1 MKTMKRLVAIALSVL
16 MIFGSFSMIANAW
29 DARNADGIT
38 LSITT
43 KIFRLVDGK
52 WTETEKVKQGE
63 EVRARVYLN
72 TDYYTNTGNLLFF
85 YNNDFYEDSFGIG
98 QNELTVN
105 PYYKTLPYGI
115 TGTYVG
121 DESTSDVENFMIANG
136 KITPGFADA
145 HNFVYISYHF
155 ASGANN
161 QKFNG
166 SQWLFE
172 FPLTVKAD
180 AADGTGIGDFFALE
194 ETTRSTSFKKG
205 RMNVPKGP
213 YDGTN
218 ETITSMANWDAVLDY
233 SSQTVTLFENFVTAS
248 FDAGL
253 GEFADKSTEFYAEGD
268 AGDALTVPTPT
279 RSNYKFMGWKLKGA
293 DDSTAAEITE
303 FPAEAGEYE
312 AVWKSTTETGEELT
326 FITKIYRLDPETN
339 EWIYTDRVK
348 PGEKVKARLFVDT
361 SYFTNAGNIIMFY
374 DSEFFTDSYVY
385 NEKNDLV
392 PNDSATSSAA
402 INRVNGDFA
411 KIDGTNYSLQDLV
424 AYGYITQDFA
434 DTHTAITARYQFN
447 PSTSKKISGDEWF
460 IEFDLEVLDTAS
472 GMGEFFIVE
481 ETIKNSGDGVYAYIN
496 IPLGEE
502 GGSKEETS
510 SMHLWDVNAT
520 VKSYPV
526 YTESKITLDANGG
539 NFGAAGETSYV
550 IEGTIGEAVDYTA
563 VPDAVRDGYT
573 FTGWVDASV
582 ENPTAADI
590 VDLPAEMP
598 YNDAAYKAFW
608 TNNVEITFVIGDT
621 EIKRIVTAGDPF
633 EVPEDPE
640 IKGNFFIDWSTDK
653 TGATLSGLPANYP
666 AADET
671 YYAIFEAN
679 TYSVTYY
686 VLNPVTNRF
695 EVVNSGSVTYGD
707 TIVTVPGS
715 YVAPEGYALSK
726 AYADVGL
733 TKEFAAGQKMPAE
746 EVNIYFY
753 LEEVI
758 YDAVFMVDGEEYE
771 RIPVMYGSEITPP
784 EAPTKA
790 GYDFA
795 GWDPY
800 VGTMDEAGMV
810 FEAIWTPAEYTVTWV
825 VDGETYDA
833 FDIVYEGEMEIP
845 ADPDVTGYDFIGWS
859 EDENATEA
867 GTVAATMPANDVTY
881 YAVLKVKQYTISFAE
896 TGDSVIDDITQDYGS
911 EIVAPADPVKKGYT
925 FNGWLDAEGNEADVP
940 ATMPAEDVV
949 LKADWVINQYTVT
962 WIFDNGSENQV
973 DTYDYNDVIVA
984 PEAPEKV
991 GHTFKEWSPKVETN
1005 MPAMNLEYTAVY
1017 TVDTHNAVFN
1027 ANGGAWGEGETAETT
1042 KTVPTLYG
1050 EEIVAPEDPAYK
1062 GYVFAGWDNTV
1073 GVMGIEDQTFTA
1085 QWDAATDTPYT
1096 VEYYTMDT
1104 TGAYDEENPVV
1115 DKRTGTTNATVTA
1128 VTNTTEGF
1136 YVDKEKSVLTDTV
1149 SANGDTVLK
1158 VYYARNLYT
1167 VTFDA
1172 TEGGTLEG
1180 AASAEYFHGAAVSVP
1195 TASKTGYT
1203 FKSWDKNVS
1212 TVAVAD
1218 AAYVAQWTA
1227 NEYTITF
1234 NTDGGTA
1241 IDPVKAAYGS
1251 DVNAPA
1257 AVTTKEGYTFNGW
1270 AETQGE
1276 TSKDKAV
1283 TFPVTMPLDGDTYY
1297 AIWTPNQYTIT
1308 FANTGDSVID
1318 PITQDYKT
1326 TVTAPADPVKEG
1338 HKFEGWD
1345 DEIPTTMPAYNMTIN
1360 ATWSV
1365 VSYDVT
1371 WDVDGAETTE
1381 KVEFGAAIVAPEDP
1395 EKDGYTFAGW
1405 SPDVPET
1412 MPAEEQT
1419 FTATWDANEYTIT
1432 FDTDGGNEIADIV
1445 ADYESDISD
1454 KIPADP
1460 EKTGYDFAG
1469 WVDEN
1474 DAPATVPSTMPLE
1487 GMALKATWTPKS
1499 DTPFK
1504 VVVHYNDYT
1513 TGDAMTEEFADYTGT
1528 TGYAIEIVEAEPD
1541 ELAAET
1547 VYVLLSDL
1555 AISNYELDET
1565 AENQLTGVVA
1575 ADGSTVLNLYYVPVK
1590 RTITFDADG
1599 GTWAD
1604 GESAKAV
1611 EVSHGSLIKP
1621 HAPAEDPVKEGYT
1634 FTGWGGLTDALKA
1647 GGNRTFTA
1655 TWEAKSYTI
1664 TWKYEDGVTA
1674 DKIDPYSY
1682 NGVITMP
1689 TNPTRE
1695 GYDFAG
1701 WVWTNEAGEAVNAPV
1716 NMPAYNVV
1724 ATATWD
1730 VLSYDVTWKVDDK
1743 ETTEKVA
1750 YGAEIVAPADPVKEG
1765 YTFTGWSPEVPE
1777 NMPASEQTFTAQWAV
1792 NPYTVSYYVY
1802 EPATGK
1808 FAAAGTKTVDYGTVI
1823 PTEVPADYTV
1833 PAGYSLVAKAYT
1845 DVSLA
1850 APLADG
1856 KTMPAENITLYY
1868 ELKANTYNAVF
1879 TVDGVE
1885 HETVPTEFGKQIVAP
1900 SDPTKTGYTF
1910 TGWEPEVGVM
1920 DDVNGKTYEA
1930 QWEKKTYN
1938 AIFKANGGL
1947 FADGETTT
1955 VVETKFGEA
1964 IVAPAAP
1971 VKEGNRFL
1979 GWATTATALEA
1990 GTVATAMPAND
2001 VTYYAVYKVEQYTI
2015 TFNTDGGSPVED
2027 IVADY
2032 GSPITAPKAPT
2043 KTGHSFAGWD
2053 SLPATMPEG
2062 GKTVKALWTVD
2073 NYTVTWKVDG
2083 SIIKSETLAYGAN
2096 IVAPADPV
2104 KEGNEFDGWT
2114 PAPAATMPAQNVEYT
2129 ATWAVKSYTATFDAN
2144 GGKYENGA
2152 TTKTDV
2158 FEFGETV
2165 TAPEIPT
2172 QTGYAFAGWE
2182 PALGTMPAADTT
2194 YKAVW
2199 TVGEA
2204 KAYTIEVYTMDTA
2217 GEYGQPTTETKT
2229 ANVGEVVKVTATPGE
2244 GFSVDK
2250 TKENVLEGIIKA
2262 DEATVLKVYYARNKY
2277 NITFNGN
2284 EGTVDGEASVSAPY
2298 YHGATVV
2305 APAAERTGYS
2315 LTGWSP
2321 ALSTVAVADA
2331 TYDAQWEINKYTIS
2345 FNSDGGSNVLPITQ
2359 DYGTAIVAPAIP
2371 VKEGYEFKGWK
2382 DAEGNGIPET
2392 MPAEDTNLT
2401 AEWALAKFTVT
2412 FYSDSK
2418 MTDVIQ
2424 QTENEYGVGIS
2435 APVAT
2440 KEGHTFEGWVD
2451 EATGKVVDFTKVVS
2465 TPARDVDYY
2474 ATWTVNEVDLIYRT
2488 YNGIYKEYKVAYGTA
2503 KADMP
2508 VPATDPTQPGHTF
2521 KGWSDLPDTM
2531 PASRVQISAQWDKN
2545 TYKANFYKDLGD
2557 TEVFDFDEVLY
2568 EDYITAPEENPKKD
2582 GYVFGGWST
2591 DGENIIDDLG
2601 AIGAGDTAFYAV
2613 WSEATNVEYKVEHYY
2628 MNADKTYSD
2637 EATRVD
2643 TFNNGKTN
2651 ASVTATPDTAE
2662 NFTVDNA
2669 KSVLEGI
2676 VAADGSLVL
2685 KVYYER
2691 EINTL
2696 KIDVDGVVT
2705 EVEYPYEAP
2714 VAPVEKPVKEGSTF
2728 AGWVDGD
2735 GNPTDV
2741 PSTMPADD
2749 VVIKATWTVNKNN
2762 VTYNNEGEVYDGPT
2776 AVKYGDPV
2784 PVPAAPV
2791 KDGYKFDGWFDK
2803 DGKQPADYTS
2813 MPDNALEFTA
2823 KWTANSNVSYV
2834 LEVYE
2839 MDTEGKYPATATET
2853 VTYTDGV
2860 VDTTKTVEYTVPA
2873 GFTLDKAA
2881 SVLTGPVPATGTL
2894 VLKAYLVRNIYKLNV
2909 VVNGETAT
2917 EEYYYNEAVV
2927 PVADPVIDGFVF
2939 KGWVDAENNKATVPS
2954 IMPANDVTVYADF
2967 EEDEFEAKFDAG
2979 DGKFESTDSS
2989 TFVTDITF
2997 GQDIAPPTEKPV
3009 KKGYEFG
3016 GWATPD
3022 DPETPV
3028 TDFGKMDA
3036 DGADYIAIW
3045 NKTDF
3050 DIVFYDY
3057 KPAENGPIS
3066 PDVMYA
3072 YATQTKQMGDTVAVP
3087 GNPGTF
3093 EHYTFLGWST
3103 VEGDSDSI
3111 VTEITMPAHDYA
3123 LYAIYVP
3130 VKVMLIP
3137 KNDTCTTV
3145 IDRAGGDVDDYD
3157 AATSK
3162 WYVYGIKEYIKAPE
3176 LLEKYIDVSGDGRI
3190 ELIHVE
3196 NGLGG
3201 TWEYTGTGTVIN
3213 VYNRMGTPDDTSDDI
3228 LVESFHIVIFGDI
3241 NGDSVVQAIDA
3252 TYVYDEAAGLTSW
3265 ANPGSGKYVHYLAKA
3280 ANVDGNSYVD
3290 AIDATYIG
3298 DHSIG
3303 IVRIDQVTGKLK

>member
-29 DARNADGIT
+29 DANVDDGKT

-63 EVRARVYLN
+63 EVRARIYLN

-85 YNNDFYEDSFGIG
+85 YNNDFFKDSFGEGHNDIV
-98 QNELTVN
+98 VN
-105 PYYKTLPYGI
+105 SYYSGLPYGI
-115 TGTYVG
+115 TGTFVG
-121 DESTSDVENFMIANG
+121 DDSTSDVENFMISND
-136 KITPGFADA
+136 KITADFANK
-145 HNFVYISYHF
+145 HNFVYISYNF

-161 QKFNG
+161 QKLSD

-172 FPLTVKAD
+172 IPLTVRED
-180 AADGTGIGDFFALE
+180 AADGTGKGDFFAVE

-213 YDGTN
+213 YDGVSA
-218 ETITSMANWDAVLDY
+218 TITSMANWDAVLDY
-233 SSQTVTLFENFVTAS
+233 ESQPVTLYDNFVTAS
-248 FDAGL
+248 FDAGF
-253 GEFADKSTEFYAEGD
+253 GEFADKTTVFKAEGD
-268 AGDALTVPTPT
+268 AGDALTVPNPT

-293 DDSTAAEITE
+293 DDSTAAQITE
-303 FPAEAGEYE
+303 FPAEVSEYE

-339 EWIYTDRVK
+339 EWIYTDRVR

-374 DSEFFTDSYVY
+374 DSEFFTDSYEY
-385 NEKNDLV
+385 NVKNDLV
-392 PNDSATSSAA
+392 PNESKTSSAYV
-402 INRVNGDFA
+402 NRVNGDFA

-424 AYGYITQDFA
+424 TYNYITQDFA

-472 GMGEFFIVE
+472 GKGEFFIVE
-481 ETIKNSGDGVYAYIN
+481 DTIKNSGDGVYAYIN
-496 IPLGEE
+496 IPLGTE
-502 GGSKEETS
+502 GGSKEETT
-510 SMHLWDVNAT
+510 SMHLWDVIPT

-539 NFGAAGETSYV
+539 NFGTSGESTYV
-550 IEGTIGEAVDYTA
+550 IEGTIGDAVDYTA
-563 VPDAVRDGYT
+563 VPEAVREGYT
-573 FTGWVDASV
+573 FKGWVDASV

-598 YNDAAYKAFW
+598 YKDAEYKAFW
-608 TNNVEITFVIGDT
+608 TNNVEITFVIGDS
-621 EIKRIVTAGDPF
+621 EIKRVVTAGDPF
-633 EVPEDPE
+633 EAPEDPE
-640 IKGNFFIDWSTDK
+640 SEGALFIGWSTDK
-653 TGATLSGLPANYP
+653 TGGTISNLPDKYP
-666 AADET
+666 TEDEV
-671 YYAIFEAN
+671 YYAIFESK
-679 TYSVTYY
+679 TYKVTYY

-695 EVVNSGSVTYGD
+695 EVVNSGSVVYGD

-733 TKEFAAGQKMPAE
+733 TKEFAAGQKMPAA
-746 EVNIYFY
+746 EVNIYYY

-758 YDAVFMVDGEEYE
+758 YDAVFMVDGTEYD

-810 FEAIWTPAEYTVTWV
+810 FEAVWTPAEYTVTWV
-825 VDGETYDA
+825 VEGETYDE
-833 FDIVYEGEMEIP
+833 FDIIYGEDMEIP
-845 ADPDVTGYDFIGWS
+845 AEPDVTGYDFIGWS

-867 GTVAATMPANDVTY
+867 GQVAAKMPANDVTY
-881 YAVLKVKQYTISFAE
+881 YAVLKAKQYTISFTE
-896 TGDSVIDDITQDYGS
+896 TGDSKIDDITQDYGS
-911 EIVAPADPVKKGYT
+911 EILAPADPVKKGYT

-940 ATMPAEDVV
+940 ATMPAENVN
-949 LKADWVINQYTVT
+949 LKADWVINEYTVT
-962 WIFDNGSENQV
+962 WIFNNGAENQV
-973 DTYDYNDVIVA
+973 DTYDYNEEIVPPA
-984 PEAPEKV
+984 APEKV
-991 GHTFKEWSPKVETN
+991 GHTFKEWSPKVEAN
-1005 MPAMNLEYTAVY
+1005 MPDMNLEYTAVY

-1073 GVMGIEDQTFTA
+1073 GVMGTEDQTFTA

-1096 VEYYTMDT
+1096 VKYYTMDT
-1104 TGAYDEENPVV
+1104 KGDYDLTDPVV
-1115 DKRTGTTNATVTA
+1115 DNRTGTTNATVTA
-1128 VTNTTEGF
+1128 VTNIPEGF
-1136 YVDKEKSVLTDTV
+1136 YVDTEKSVLTDAV
-1149 SANGDTVLK
+1149 SANGDTVLE

-1167 VTFDA
+1167 ITFNA
-1172 TEGGTLEG
+1172 TEGGTLDG
-1180 AASAEYFHGAAVSVP
+1180 AASAKYFHGAAVSVP

-1212 TVAVAD
+1212 TVAVASAD
-1218 AAYVAQWTA
+1218 YVAQWTA

-1297 AIWTPNQYTIT
+1297 AIWTPNEYTIT
-1308 FANTGDSVID
+1308 FANTGDSVIA

-1326 TVTAPADPVKEG
+1326 PVTAPADPVKEG

-1360 ATWSV
+1360 AIWSV

-1371 WDVDGAETTE
+1371 WDVDGKETTE
-1381 KVEFGAAIVAPEDP
+1381 KVEFGAEIVAPTDP

-1405 SPDVPET
+1405 SPDVPAT
-1412 MPAEEQT
+1412 MPADEQT
-1419 FTATWDANEYTIT
+1419 FTATWDAIEYTIT
-1432 FDTDGGNEIADIV
+1432 FDTDGGSEVADIV
-1445 ADYESDISD
+1445 ADYESDISG
-1454 KIPADP
+1454 KIPANP
-1460 EKTGYDFAG
+1460 QKTGYDFAG

-1474 DAPATVPSTMPLE
+1474 NNPATVPSTMPFE

-1499 DTPFK
+1499 DIPFK
-1504 VVVHYNDYT
+1504 VVVNYTDYA
-1513 TGDAMTEEFADYTGT
+1513 TGEAATEEFADYTGT
-1528 TGYAIEIVEAEPD
+1528 TGYAIEIVENKPD
-1541 ELAAET
+1541 ELADKT
-1547 VYVLLSDL
+1547 HYVLLEDL
-1555 AISNYELDET
+1555 AIANYELDKT
-1565 AENQLTGVVA
+1565 AENQLTGEVA

-1590 RTITFDADG
+1590 RTATFDANG
-1599 GTWAD
+1599 GAWAD
-1604 GESAKAV
+1604 GDLKKAV
-1611 EVSHGSLIKP
+1611 EISHGSVVEP
-1621 HAPAEDPVKEGYT
+1621 YAPAEAPVREGYE
-1634 FTGWGGLTDALKA
+1634 FTGWGRLTDKLTS
-1647 GGNRTFTA
+1647 NRTFYANWKEKT
-1655 TWEAKSYTI
+1655 YTI
-1664 TWKYEDGVTA
+1664 TWKYADNETA
-1674 DKIDPYSY
+1674 DKVDTYNY
-1682 NGVITMP
+1682 NGIITKP
-1689 TNPTRE
+1689 TNPIRE
-1695 GYDFAG
+1695 GYDFDG
-1701 WVWTNEAGEAVNAPV
+1701 WVWTDENGKEVAEFT
-1716 NMPAYNVV
+1716 NMPAYNTVV
-1724 ATATWD
+1724 TATWSI
-1730 VLSYDVTWKVDDK
+1730 LSYDVTWKVDDE
-1743 ETTEKVA
+1743 ETTEKVEF
-1750 YGAEIVAPADPVKEG
+1750 GADIVAPADPVKEG
-1765 YTFTGWSPEVPE
+1765 YTFTGWSPDVPDK
-1777 NMPASEQTFTAQWAV
+1777 MPASNQVFTAQWAV
-1792 NPYTVSYYVY
+1792 NPYTVSYYVF

-1808 FAAAGTKTVDYGTVI
+1808 FAAAGTETIDYGTVI
-1823 PTEVPADYTV
+1823 PTEVPAEYTV

-1856 KTMPAENITLYY
+1856 KTMPAENIALYY

-1879 TVDGVE
+1879 NVDGVE

-1910 TGWEPEVGVM
+1910 TGWSPEVGVM

-1971 VKEGNRFL
+1971 SKEGNEFL

-1990 GTVATAMPAND
+1990 GTVASAMPAND

-2062 GKTVKALWTVD
+2062 GKTVKALWTVN

-2083 SIIKSETLAYGAN
+2083 STIKSESLAYGAD
-2096 IVAPADPV
+2096 IVAPADPT
-2104 KEGNEFDGWT
+2104 KEGNKFDGWT
-2114 PAPAATMPAQNVEYT
+2114 PTPEKTMPAQNVEYN
-2129 ATWAVKSYTATFDAN
+2129 ATWEVQSYTATFDAN
-2144 GGKYENGA
+2144 GGKYADGS
-2152 TTKTDV
+2152 TTKTQS

-2172 QTGYAFAGWE
+2172 QTGYSFAGWE
-2182 PALGTMPAADTT
+2182 PALGTMPAANTT

-2204 KAYTIEVYTMDTA
+2204 KAYTVEIYTMNTA
-2217 GEYGQPTTETKT
+2217 GEYGKPVTETKT
-2229 ANVGEVVKVTATPGE
+2229 ANVGEVVKITATPGE
-2244 GFSVDK
+2244 GFYFDAD
-2250 TKENVLEGIIKA
+2250 EANVLEGTIKA
-2262 DEATVLKVYYARNKY
+2262 DSVTVLKVYYGRNKY

-2284 EGTVDGEASVSAPY
+2284 EGTVNGKASVTASY
-2298 YHGATVV
+2298 YHGSTVV

-2321 ALSTVAVADA
+2321 ELSTVAVAEA

-2371 VKEGYEFKGWK
+2371 VKEGYEFTGWK

-2401 AEWALAKFTVT
+2401 AQWVLAKFTVT

-2435 APVAT
+2435 APVAD
-2440 KEGHTFEGWVD
+2440 KEGYSFDGWVD
-2451 EATGKVVDFTKVVS
+2451 ESTGKVVDFTNTVS

-2474 ATWTVNEVDLIYRT
+2474 ATWTVNEVELVYRT

-2531 PASRVQISAQWDKN
+2531 PAGRVTITSKWERN
-2545 TYKANFYKDLGD
+2545 IYKANFYKDLGD
-2557 TEVFDFDEVLY
+2557 EEVFDFIEVPY
-2568 EDYITAPEENPKKD
+2568 EDYITVPEDEPKKD
-2582 GYVFGGWST
+2582 GYVFKGWST
-2591 DGENIIDDLG
+2591 DGENIIEDFG
-2601 AIGAGDTAFYAV
+2601 EMGTADVDFYAV
-2613 WSEATNVEYKVEHYY
+2613 WSEANDVEYKVEHYY
-2628 MNADKTYSD
+2628 MDTDKAYPD
-2637 EATRVD
+2637 KATRVD
-2643 TFNNGKTN
+2643 TFDNGTTN
-2651 ASVTATPDTAE
+2651 GTVTATPDAAE

-2669 KSVLEGI
+2669 KSVLSGI

-2714 VAPVEKPVKEGSTF
+2714 VAPVEKPVKEGYTF
-2728 AGWVDGD
+2728 DKWVDEND
-2735 GNPTDV
+2735 KPTDV
-2741 PSTMPADD
+2741 PATMPADD
-2749 VVIKATWTVNKNN
+2749 VVIKATWTVNENN
-2762 VTYNNEGEVYDGPT
+2762 VTYINEGTVYDGPT
-2776 AVKYGDPV
+2776 AVKYGDDIPV
-2784 PVPAAPV
+2784 PTEPIKA
-2791 KDGYKFDGWFDK
+2791 GYKFDGWFDK
-2803 DGKQPADYTS
+2803 DGKQPADYNS

-2839 MDTEGKYPATATET
+2839 MDIEGAYPAEATET

-2860 VDTTKTVEYTVPA
+2860 VDTTKTVEYAVPK
-2873 GFTLDKAA
+2873 GFTLDEA
-2881 SVLTGPVPATGTL
+2881 SSSLTGKVPATGTL
-2894 VLKAYLVRNIYKLNV
+2894 VLKAYLIRNTYKLNV
-2909 VVNGETAT
+2909 VVEGETAT
-2917 EEYYYNEAVV
+2917 EEYYYNEAVA
-2927 PVADPVIDGFVF
+2927 PVAKPVKDGFVF
-2939 KGWVDAENNKATVPS
+2939 KYWTDAEGNEVSIPS
-2954 IMPANDVTVYADF
+2954 IMPANDVTVYAKF
-2967 EEDEFEAKFDAG
+2967 TEGEFEAKFDAV
-2979 DGKFESTDSS
+2979 DGKFESTDSPIYS
-2989 TFVTDITF
+2989 TDVTF
-2997 GQDIAPPTEKPV
+2997 GQDIVPPTEKPV
-3009 KKGYEFG
+3009 KEGYEFG

-3028 TDFGKMDA
+3028 TDFGQMGK
-3036 DGADYIAIW
+3036 DGAEFIAIW

-3050 DIVFYDY
+3050 TVTFYDY
-3057 KPAENGPIS
+3057 KPAEGGPIS
-3066 PDVMYA
+3066 PDVIYS
-3072 YATQTKQMGDTVAVP
+3072 YATSTKQMGESVAIL
-3087 GNPGTF
+3087 GDPGTF
-3093 EHYTFLGWST
+3093 EHYEFLGWST
-3103 VEGDSDSI
+3103 VEGDAENI
-3111 VTEITMPAHDYA
+3111 VTEAITMPSRDLA
-3123 LYAIYVP
+3123 LYAIYAP

-3137 KNDTCTTV
+3137 KNDTCSTV
-3145 IDRAGGDVDDYD
+3145 IDRAGGDVDDYN
-3157 AATSK
+3157 AETSR

-3176 LLEKYIDVSGDGRI
+3176 LLENYIDVSGDGRI
-3190 ELIHVE
+3190 ELIHAE

-3213 VYNRMGTPDDTSDDI
+3213 VYNRMGTPDDISDDI
-3228 LVESFHIVIFGDI
+3228 LVESFHIIIFGDI

-3280 ANVDGNSYVD
+3280 ANVDNNTYVD